1 MLANF
6 LNKSKPINFIGLLIL
21 FFVSLSY
28 AFYTTILTESS
39 YSNML
44 LKFGALTLFFLVIFF
59 FFNFVNSKNRL
70 TFDNS
75 YAYFLFSILLIAV
88 LAELL
93 NYSILIKTIIYLLF
107 LRKIYSLRSNRNVTE
122 KLFDSGFWLG
132 IFFIIEP
139 LSILLFILAYSAIF
153 LHNKITIRTLL
164 TPIIGFISP
173 LIIYFAYNFWFDKTE
188 ELNSLFY
195 FDMKPDLEFYS
206 STKYLW
212 LVYTTFFLTV
222 FAIIFKSAT
231 TLSINNRFR
240 RNWIILIINF
250 FLMLLFIFLTPEKNG
265 SELIYILF
273 PTSIILAN
281 GVELIKKKII
291 KNIVLYLFLI
301 GGIISCFVL

>member
-28 AFYTTILTESS
+28 AFYTTILAESS

-139 LSILLFILAYSAIF
+139 LSILLFILVYSAIF

-173 LIIYFAYNFWFDKTE
+173 LIIYFAYNFWFEKTE
-188 ELNSLFY
+188 EFNSLFY

-265 SELIYILF
+265 SELIYNLF

-301 GGIISCFVL
+301 GGIVSCFVL

>member
-1 MLANF
+1 
-6 LNKSKPINFIGLLIL
+6 
-21 FFVSLSY
+21 
-28 AFYTTILTESS
+28 
-39 YSNML
+39 
-44 LKFGALTLFFLVIFF
+44 
-59 FFNFVNSKNRL
+59 
-70 TFDNS
+70 
-75 YAYFLFSILLIAV
+75 
-88 LAELL
+88 
-93 NYSILIKTIIYLLF
+93 
-107 LRKIYSLRSNRNVTE
+107 
-122 KLFDSGFWLG
+122 
-132 IFFIIEP
+132 
-139 LSILLFILAYSAIF
+139 
-153 LHNKITIRTLL
+153 
-164 TPIIGFISP
+164 
-173 LIIYFAYNFWFDKTE
+173 
-188 ELNSLFY
+188 
-195 FDMKPDLEFYS
+195 MKPDLEFYS

-301 GGIISCFVL
+301 GGIVSCFVL

>member
-75 YAYFLFSILLIAV
+75 YAYFLFSILLISV

-139 LSILLFILAYSAIF
+139 LSILLFILAYSVIF

-188 ELNSLFY
+188 EFNSLFY

-212 LVYTTFFLTV
+212 LVYTIFFLTV